1 MRWLP
6 GCVLLTVAMIATN
19 ATAQHIS
26 LGLNFTGTNL
36 NLSGFRPPD
45 TMGTVGPNHIV
56 ELINGRYRVYDKTT
70 GSSQRNWSLNTFWQL
85 AGAPHAGNFAF
96 DPRVQ
101 YDPQTDRYFATSV
114 DNAAGPNNILVA
126 VSDTNNPLDGWT
138 GFSIDSDT
146 DNQQWADFP
155 QMGFSNDA
163 LVISN
168 NMFGLNGGDFEV
180 NVLTI
185 PKADLVAAV
194 PTIANA
200 TLLEDQFAI
209 AGFNFSLQ
217 PSIDPAGSGRPLRLF
232 TTDSSAQDEVE
243 VVQLNDPLGSPSLV
257 SLPAVGGLTNYP
269 SPPLAEQPG
278 PKQNLDSGG
287 RRTRSAV
294 TLIGDHY
301 YGIHGVEVAGRAAQ
315 RWYKIDADTLQLAEE
330 GVIADPTMDF
340 IYGSIAANEMGD
352 VTTALSTLKDRTV
365 PVLIECVTDVDAI

>member
-6 GCVLLTVAMIATN
+6 GCVLLTVAMVATN
-19 ATAQHIS
+19 ATAQSIS

-200 TLLEDQFAI
+200 TLLEDQFAS

-243 VVQLNDPLGSPSLV
+243 
-257 SLPAVGGLTNYP
+257 
-269 SPPLAEQPG
+269 
-278 PKQNLDSGG
+278 
-287 RRTRSAV
+287 
-294 TLIGDHY
+294 
-301 YGIHGVEVAGRAAQ
+301 
-315 RWYKIDADTLQLAEE
+315 
-330 GVIADPTMDF
+330 
-340 IYGSIAANEMGD
+340 
-352 VTTALSTLKDRTV
+352 
-365 PVLIECVTDVDAI
+365 